1 MKSNEEKIINSIAKR
16 EKLTTVIKIGKVGL
30 DGYINTIN
38 DYKLKHKIG
47 LKILN
52 KKFLL
57 ILDQYDNSQINNLI
71 FVLAFCIL
79 NKIITIYIF

>member
-1 MKSNEEKIINSIAKR
+1 MNSKEEKIINSIAKS
-16 EKLTTVIKIGKVGL
+16 EKLTNVIKIGKIGL
-30 DGYINTIN
+30 DGYINTIK
-38 DYKLKHKIG
+38 DYKSKYKIG

-57 ILDQYDNSQINNLI
+57 ILDQCDNSQINNLI

-79 NKIITIYIF
+79 NKINTNFD